1 MELKALYI
9 AAWFIQLFMAFGLCH
24 EMVEQL
30 HDVPDGWSKGMRPQP
45 STSMQFRLELRGAG
59 AIDLEGLVIDLST
72 PGHPRYGRHIKR
84 EEVEDLLR
92 PASAVSDHVLAW
104 LDSKG
109 VSNDT
114 IKINGNWMSFR
125 ATISQA
131 EKMLDTEFSYYH
143 HDASQTSLIRT
154 LEYSLPREIHPH
166 IHLIQPT
173 TRFGKP
179 HAHGKGSPYKRAG
192 LPVDQPIVATP
203 EDLTAE
209 CGTVMRPDC
218 LRELYGF
225 HDTRAKPDP
234 RNRLGVS
241 GFIDQYARHGDFHHF
256 MQRFSPGASDANFDV
271 VGING
276 GINLENSPTSSTEAS
291 LDIQYAAALAYNTS
305 VTFYSTGGREPSI
318 SGTGQPAS
326 DDPENETFLDQLHYL
341 ISLPD
346 NELPSVLTTS
356 YGEIE
361 QSVPPSYARSVCN
374 LFAQLGARG
383 VSVIYSSGD
392 SGVGES
398 CLSIDRSR
406 TQFQPIFPA
415 SCPFVT
421 AVGGVEGINPET
433 AMDFSSGGFSNI
445 FSRPKYQEQAV
456 NRYFDRLG
464 DQWSGLYNRK
474 GRAIPDVAAQAKNF
488 IIRDHETYLKI
499 SGTRLVVPLLDE
511 CEVLKIKQCFGAGV
525 CWHCF
530 SIERG
535 STCKWKAS
543 DGLFESLAIQPP
555 AEGVYRYSTWWFS
568 RLHWID

>member
-1 MELKALYI
+1 MGGVLMDSKAFFF
-9 AAWFIQLFMAFGLCH
+9 ATWFIQLFMAFGLCH

-30 HDVPDGWSKGMRPQP
+30 QDVPDGWSKGMRPQP
-45 STSMQFRLELRGAG
+45 STFMQFRLELHGAG
-59 AIDLEGLVIDLST
+59 PTDLERQVIDLST
-72 PGHPRYGRHIKR
+72 PGHPRYGRHMKR

-92 PASAVSDHVLAW
+92 PAPAVSDQVLAW
-104 LDSKG
+104 LDSEG
-109 VSNDT
+109 VSNDS
-114 IKINGNWMSFR
+114 IKIYGNWMSFR
-125 ATISQA
+125 ASVSQA
-131 EKMLDTEFSYYH
+131 EKMLKTQFSYYH
-143 HDASQTSLIRT
+143 HDASRRSIIRT
-154 LEYSLPREIHPH
+154 LEYSVPREIHPH

-179 HAHGKGSPYKRAG
+179 HAYGNGRQGKRAG
-192 LPVDQPIVATP
+192 SPVDQPIVATP
-203 EDLTAE
+203 EELTAE

-218 LRELYGF
+218 LRKLYGL

-241 GFIDQYARHGDFHHF
+241 GFLDQYARHGDFHHF

-271 VGING
+271 VSING
-276 GINLENSPTSSTEAS
+276 GINLENSPASSTEAS
-291 LDIQYAAALAYNTS
+291 LDIQYAAALAYNAS

-318 SGTGQPAS
+318 SDTGQSDS

-341 ISLPD
+341 TSLPD
-346 NELPSVLTTS
+346 SELLSVLTTS

-383 VSVIYSSGD
+383 VSVIDSSGD
-392 SGVGES
+392 SGVGET
-398 CLSIDRSR
+398 CLSNDGSR
-406 TQFQPIFPA
+406 TKFQPIFPA

-433 AMDFSSGGFSNI
+433 AMDFSSGGFSDI
-445 FSRPKYQEQAV
+445 FPRPRYQEQAV
-456 NRYFDRLG
+456 KRYFDRLG

-499 SGTRLVVPLLDE
+499 SGTRLVVLPNE
-511 CEVLKIKQCFGAGV
+511 MNVK
-525 CWHCF
+525 
-530 SIERG
+530 
-535 STCKWKAS
+535 
-543 DGLFESLAIQPP
+543 
-555 AEGVYRYSTWWFS
+555 Y
-568 RLHWID
+568 